1 MILDH
6 PQFIDRFLLLI
17 KPRYRSAPVAVN
29 HVENVHD
36 RVSPI
41 PLFQELTEEELETVE
56 LRIVSLIKNKY
67 SDLWQ
72 GAPKA
77 LDKVSSRSE
86 ADFRLLALIGEELI
100 ISGVPQSQWAL
111 LLCLIFNRSSLAARD
126 KWRNREDYRERTISK
141 VIERLK
147 LQLDRLGT
155 GAHSNL
161 TDAEALRDIKH
172 ANLFAQKY
180 KHQLCF
186 VHHLGRWYR
195 WDQTTW
201 VVNEHREE
209 VEAAKR
215 LAVELLAQARRDE
228 EVKAAGWKQNL
239 SDAKHA
245 HTERGILSM
254 LKLASSAPDLS
265 VTIQEL
271 DASPMLLGA
280 RNGVIEL
287 GTGAL
292 LSADPTMFM
301 TKCCRASYE
310 ADAPCPRWI
319 RFLHEIFSGDEE
331 TIRAVQILLGKTLI
345 GEVRDEIIVICYG
358 NGANGKSVFSNV
370 VHDVLGDYAHTAP
383 PSLLNERRAGDNTPR
398 SDVAALKGAR
408 YVSVNELQAG
418 DRLDEQVV
426 KALAGREPLAA
437 RFLYK
442 EFFTFNP
449 SFCVWVRTNHKP
461 QITGEDPA
469 TWRRLVLIHF
479 SRTFSKEQQNP
490 LLERDLLEER
500 DGILSWMVEGAQRYL
515 RDGLYLSPRMLAEL
529 TEYRTESDILGEYLA
544 ERTEKRSDGAVD
556 KQRLYSDYRYWCQ
569 DNGIRS
575 CSKKTFTQRLKERG
589 YGERHSGND
598 YFYTGL
604 SLLPRPEQR
613 EVIAK

>member
-201 VVNEHREE
+201 VVN
-209 VEAAKR
+209 
-215 LAVELLAQARRDE
+215 
-228 EVKAAGWKQNL
+228 
-239 SDAKHA
+239 
-245 HTERGILSM
+245 
-254 LKLASSAPDLS
+254 
-265 VTIQEL
+265 
-271 DASPMLLGA
+271 
-280 RNGVIEL
+280 
-287 GTGAL
+287 
-292 LSADPTMFM
+292 
-301 TKCCRASYE
+301 
-310 ADAPCPRWI
+310 
-319 RFLHEIFSGDEE
+319 
-331 TIRAVQILLGKTLI
+331 
-345 GEVRDEIIVICYG
+345 
-358 NGANGKSVFSNV
+358 
-370 VHDVLGDYAHTAP
+370 
-383 PSLLNERRAGDNTPR
+383 
-398 SDVAALKGAR
+398 
-408 YVSVNELQAG
+408 
-418 DRLDEQVV
+418 
-426 KALAGREPLAA
+426 
-437 RFLYK
+437 
-442 EFFTFNP
+442 
-449 SFCVWVRTNHKP
+449 
-461 QITGEDPA
+461 
-469 TWRRLVLIHF
+469 
-479 SRTFSKEQQNP
+479 
-490 LLERDLLEER
+490 
-500 DGILSWMVEGAQRYL
+500 
-515 RDGLYLSPRMLAEL
+515 
-529 TEYRTESDILGEYLA
+529 
-544 ERTEKRSDGAVD
+544 
-556 KQRLYSDYRYWCQ
+556 
-569 DNGIRS
+569 
-575 CSKKTFTQRLKERG
+575 
-589 YGERHSGND
+589 
-598 YFYTGL
+598 
-604 SLLPRPEQR
+604 
-613 EVIAK
+613 